1 MSVSRG
7 STSARRPRR
16 EERKE
21 ETRAELVAAA
31 AKVFARRGFHGASV
45 EEIARAA
52 GYSTGAIYWHF
63 SGKDDLFLAV
73 YEAFA
78 AGLARDVDDIFARG
92 DGDLPAR
99 ARDAADHWMTR
110 VEREPEFLILAH
122 EFLVHAWRDPALRQA
137 FEHRLAS
144 VRLALARTIAEE
156 AEAEDRRLELPA
168 EDLATVMRALGS
180 ALGLAKLADPEA
192 VREGLFGDV
201 IALLLESGG
210 EPRQRRGAS
219 RRANERTR
227 RPSAS
232 AARKP

>member
-1 MSVSRG
+1 MSASRA
-7 STSARRPRR
+7 SAPARPTRR

-21 ETRAELVAAA
+21 ETRAELVATA
-31 AKVFARRGFHGASV
+31 AKLFARRGFHGASV
-45 EEIARAA
+45 GEIARAA

-78 AGLARDVDDIFARG
+78 AGLARDVDEIFARG
-92 DGDLPAR
+92 DGDLSDR
-99 ARDAADHWMTR
+99 ARDAADRWMAR

-122 EFLVHAWRDPALRQA
+122 EFLVHAWREPELRRE

-156 AEAEDRRLELPA
+156 AAAENRRLELPA

-192 VREGLFGDV
+192 VREDLFGDV
-201 IALLLESGG
+201 MALLLERASGG
-210 EPRQRRGAS
+210 
-219 RRANERTR
+219 
-227 RPSAS
+227 
-232 AARKP
+232 